1 MKRRLLVGVITCFG
15 SVSVGGI
22 FAQAPAQPGQGGRGA
37 GKGGQRAANP
47 ATPEDLADIAK
58 LANLPALVQSA
69 GDGDFSTGPDYTPAP
84 VEKQRVGI
92 PHGKLIEFFMN
103 SASSKVFPGD
113 APFERLV
120 SVYIPA
126 QYVPGRPAPFIFSAD
141 SYGLRDRQLAN
152 ILDNMIA
159 DGRLPVMVAVMVANG
174 PGPERSLEYDT
185 VSPVFAWFCS
195 SCT

>member
-1 MKRRLLVGVITCFG
+1 MATSHAGGSQSKEIIMNRRLLASVITCF
-15 SVSVGGI
+15 VIASVGSI
-22 FAQAPAQPGQGGRGA
+22 LAQAPAQPAPGGRGG

-47 ATPEDLADIAK
+47 ATPEDLADLAK
-58 LANLPALVQSA
+58 LANLPALVQGA

-84 VEKQRVGI
+84 EEKQRVGI

-103 SASSKVFPGD
+103 SASSKVFPGVD

-141 SYGLRDRQLAN
+141 SYGLQTAN
-152 ILDNMIA
+152 S
-159 DGRLPVMVAVMVANG
+159 R
-174 PGPERSLEYDT
+174 T
-185 VSPVFAWFCS
+185 S
-195 SCT
+195 STT